1 MAKHVLILSASLRA
15 GSNSEALANA
25 FADGARAAGH
35 MVELVS
41 LRGKNIAFCRGC
53 LACQTPGRGGI
64 DDQAV
69 ARRTQMQH
77 ADVIVFA
84 TPIYYY
90 EMSGQLKTLLDRANA
105 LFPSDYAFRDIYLL
119 ASATEDEP
127 DTDER
132 AIHGLEGWIA
142 CYEKCRLAGTVFAG
156 GVTEPGTPHLRPP
169 APWAR
174 PSHKTDTG
182 GM

>member
-1 MAKHVLILSASLRA
+1 MLRI
-15 GSNSEALANA
+15 SDHS
-25 FADGARAAGH
+25 
-35 MVELVS
+35 
-41 LRGKNIAFCRGC
+41 
-53 LACQTPGRGGI
+53 GR
-64 DDQAV
+64 V
-69 ARRTQMQH
+69 
-77 ADVIVFA
+77 
-84 TPIYYY
+84 
-90 EMSGQLKTLLDRANA
+90 NA

-156 GVTEPGTPHLRPP
+156 GVTEPGATPHLRPP

>member
-53 LACQTPGRGGI
+53 LACQTLGRCVI
-64 DDQAV
+64 DDDAV
-69 ARRTQMQH
+69 AITDKMQH

-90 EMSGQLKTLLDRANA
+90 EMSGQLKTLLDRVNP
-105 LFPSDYAFRDIYLL
+105 FSHRTTH
-119 ASATEDEP
+119 SATFTCSP
-127 DTDER
+127 RRPRTSRTRTSAPSTGSR
-132 AIHGLEGWIA
+132 AGSRA
-142 CYEKCRLAGTVFAG
+142 TKSAAS
-156 GVTEPGTPHLRPP
+156 PGRCSP
-169 APWAR
+169 AA
-174 PSHKTDTG
+174 
-182 GM
+182 

>member
-1 MAKHVLILSASLRA
+1 MAKNILILSASLRA

-35 MVELVS
+35 TVEVIS
-41 LRGKNIAFCRGC
+41 LRGKNIAFC
-53 LACQTPGRGGI
+53 LACQTLGRCVI
-64 DDQAV
+64 DDDAV
-69 ARRTQMQH
+69 AITEKMQH

-142 CYEKCRLAGTVFAG
+142 CYEKCHLAGTVFAG
-156 GVTEPGTPHLRPP
+156 GVTEPGAIAGHP
-169 APWAR
+169 ALETAR
-174 PSHKTDTG
+174 AMG
-182 GM
+182 AAIA